1 MWHRYAKI
9 NKNKET
15 DEVEIKIN
23 MHVQRAWEDES

>member
-1 MWHRYAKI
+1 MRHRYAKI
-9 NKNKET
+9 NENKET